1 MKAIACNNIF
11 RFILSA
17 VLGIILFAGF
27 SVSGV
32 TEPSNPTSPDA
43 IAIARQYYE
52 NGDFSQAVKILEAA
66 LGEYQDRGELLPQV
80 QVMSL
85 LSLTQQKRG
94 NWQTAKQLIDR
105 SLSLLSGVA
114 KSPEIER
121 VEAQIFNTKGYL
133 ELATGKVEKALYSWQ
148 KAEIAYKNVKDRQ
161 GTIGSRINQA
171 QALEQ
176 LGFYRRSCHLILQT
190 LTDEKYTCE
199 QIKLVDLQPKLEKLK
214 VEDFPLYNFSLHALG
229 DALLSVGKLS
239 EAETILELAKL
250 SPSKQDRDRVLL
262 SLGNVDKALA
272 KKAIDLEDIKTATQ
286 YNDRALSYYQ
296 QAIQASR
303 SPEHV
308 SSLVQLQ
315 AQLNQLSLLLTSDT
329 RDREITKREQEIKT
343 LISQIEIDK
352 TNLPLN
358 RSLIY
363 AKLNFAHSLIL
374 WFERQSSGIN
384 QWQKVVQL
392 LQQVAQEAI
401 ELDDKRS
408 QSYALGTLGKIG
420 YEHGLSLASSPQL
433 LLEKALQLAEEIEA
447 PEIAYRWQWQ
457 LGRIYNHQ
465 SPSSA
470 EAIASYQAAIADL
483 RSLRNDLAA
492 LDREIQFSFQEQV
505 EPVYR
510 ELVELLLPTNRE
522 QEAGSREQGA
532 GEQGAGEQGSRGAGE
547 QGSRGAGRLREV
559 RFDNQKNLKDA
570 REAIEALQIAELDNY
585 FKDACAPF
593 RKQPIDNFDPNAA
606 IIYTISLPERL
617 EVIVSLPNGRL
628 LHHSNFVTRW
638 QVEQTL
644 EQLQEYLKQP
654 DRLQDVEQLSQ
665 IVYSW
670 LIAPFAQDLEI
681 NSDRQ
686 QSQIKTLVF
695 VLDALLKNIPMSALY
710 DGKQYLLQ
718 RYAIAVTPG
727 LRLLKAEAK
736 NPSQRLEA
744 LITGISQAIQIDK
757 KKFTPLEKVEA
768 EVKTIQA
775 LIPGETLLNS
785 NLTKNNLEQQLNL
798 KPFSLVHIATHGQ
811 FSSDPDKTFI
821 LLWNELLNVK
831 AFNNIFLSG
840 SNSGKE
846 LIDLLVLSAC
856 ETALGDK
863 RAGLGLAGI
872 AVRSGTRSTLATLWD
887 VNDES
892 TSQVMIEF
900 YRVLSENPALHKAE
914 ALRQAQLKLWQNRD
928 RDWQVPFFWASYV
941 LVGEWI

>member
-1 MKAIACNNIF
+1 LNQFSSQFDVVVVGSGAAGLYAALCLPESYRVGLITKDKLKTGASDWAQGGIAAAIAPDDSSKLHFEDTLKAGAGLCIPE
-11 RFILSA
+11 A
-17 VLGIILFAGF
+17 VQFLVDNAAA
-27 SVSGV
+27 
-32 TEPSNPTSPDA
+32 A
-43 IAIARQYYE
+43 IASLVEMGVAFDRHHNQL
-52 NGDFSQAVKILEAA
+52 AMTLEAA
-66 LGEYQDRGELLPQV
+66 HSRPRVLHAADTTGRAIVTTLTEQVLARPNIEVISGTLVLNVWRNPQTGVCQGISVIKGDR
-80 QVMSL
+80 
-85 LSLTQQKRG
+85 LS
-94 NWQTAKQLIDR
+94 W
-105 SLSLLSGVA
+105 
-114 KSPEIER
+114 IEASA
-121 VEAQIFNTKGYL
+121 VI
-133 ELATGKVEKALYSWQ
+133 LATGGGGQVFSHTTNPQVSTGDGVAIAARAGAILRDLEFFQFHPTALTKANAPHFLISE
-148 KAEIAYKNVKDRQ
+148 AVRGEGA
-161 GTIGSRINQA
+161 
-171 QALEQ
+171 
-176 LGFYRRSCHLILQT
+176 HLI
-190 LTDEKYTCE
+190 
-199 QIKLVDLQPKLEKLK
+199 DLQ
-214 VEDFPLYNFSLHALG
+214 
-229 DALLSVGKLS
+229 GKRF
-239 EAETILELAKL
+239 AFDYHPDGELAPRDIVSRAIYSHLQKT
-250 SPSKQDRDRVLL
+250 QTDRVYLDLTPIPIDRIRYRFPNIIQVCQHWGIDVFKEPIPVAPAAHYWMGGVAVDTMNRTSIPGLYAIGETASTGVHGANRLASNSLL
-262 SLGNVDKALA
+262 ECVVYA
-272 KKAIDLEDIKTATQ
+272 
-286 YNDRALSYYQ
+286 
-296 QAIQASR
+296 
-303 SPEHV
+303 
-308 SSLVQLQ
+308 
-315 AQLNQLSLLLTSDT
+315 AQLS
-329 RDREITKREQEIKT
+329 K
-343 LISQIEIDK
+343 IE
-352 TNLPLN
+352 
-358 RSLIY
+358 
-363 AKLNFAHSLIL
+363 
-374 WFERQSSGIN
+374 G
-384 QWQKVVQL
+384 V
-392 LQQVAQEAI
+392 
-401 ELDDKRS
+401 
-408 QSYALGTLGKIG
+408 
-420 YEHGLSLASSPQL
+420 
-433 LLEKALQLAEEIEA
+433 
-447 PEIAYRWQWQ
+447 
-457 LGRIYNHQ
+457 
-465 SPSSA
+465 
-470 EAIASYQAAIADL
+470 
-483 RSLRNDLAA
+483 
-492 LDREIQFSFQEQV
+492 
-505 EPVYR
+505 
-510 ELVELLLPTNRE
+510 
-522 QEAGSREQGA
+522 GSREQGV
-532 GEQGAGEQGSRGAGE
+532 GSREQGVGSREQGAGEQGSRGAGE